1 MVLVIEINKRNKN
14 SSVDND
20 VNEIINSVRISN

>member
-1 MVLVIEINKRNKN
+1 MVLVVEINKRNKN

>member
-1 MVLVIEINKRNKN
+1 MVLVVEINKRNKN

-20 VNEIINSVRISN
+20 VNEIINSIRISN

>member
-1 MVLVIEINKRNKN
+1 MVLVVEINKRNKN

-20 VNEIINSVRISN
+20 VNEIINSVTISN

>member
-1 MVLVIEINKRNKN
+1 MVLVVEISKRNKN

-20 VNEIINSVRISN
+20 VNEIINSIRISN